1 MLKVL
6 LWVNLQSLMTIEIVL
21 TGTRMEETLLIDNP
35 NSKIK

>member
-6 LWVNLQSLMTIEIVL
+6 LWVSLQSLMTIEIVL
-21 TGTRMEETLLIDNP
+21 TGTRMKETLLIDNA